1 MRLAKYLAQCG
12 IGSRREACRLIEAGR
27 ITLNGGIA
35 RHTGPICLDESLH
48 CLDRIEFDGKPI
60 TKAETLAYWV
70 FNKAVG
76 TDCRL
81 LEQDETSLIHLLPKA
96 PRLYPVG
103 RLDKDS
109 RGLLV
114 LTNDGELTHKLMH
127 PSFAHSKT
135 YHVRLDRPFAD
146 DFVEQM
152 ANGVNYKD
160 VQTLPCQVR
169 RLSSDSFEIVL
180 TQGLN
185 RQIRRMAS
193 ALRYKVIDL
202 QRVEL
207 MTLRLAIEAEDSCT
221 EAALAEGEMRP
232 LTLDEIATLKAALA
246 II

>member
-12 IGSRREACRLIEAGR
+12 MGSRREACRLIEAGR
-27 ITLNGGIA
+27 ITLNGHIA
-35 RHTGPICLDESLH
+35 RHTDPIRLGESLNCLDNIE
-48 CLDRIEFDGKPI
+48 LDGTPI
-60 TKAETLAYWV
+60 TKTETLAYWV

-109 RGLLV
+109 RGLLL

-135 YHVRLDRPFAD
+135 YHVRLNRPFTD
-146 DFVEQM
+146 EFVEQM
-152 ANGVNYKD
+152 ASGVRYKNL
-160 VQTLPCQVR
+160 QTLPCQVR

-185 RQIRRMAS
+185 RQIRRMS
-193 ALRYKVIDL
+193 SSLGYKVIDL
-202 QRVEL
+202 QRVAL
-207 MTLRLAIEAEDSCT
+207 MTLTLES
-221 EAALAEGEMRP
+221 LAEGAMRP
-232 LTLDEIATLKAALA
+232 FTPQEVAVLKAAVT
-246 II
+246 I

>member
-12 IGSRREACRLIEAGR
+12 IGSRREACRLIAAGR
-27 ITLNGGIA
+27 ITLNGRTA
-35 RHTGPICLDESLH
+35 SHTDPVSLDETFH
-48 CLDRIEFDGKPI
+48 CLDRIELDGIPI
-60 TKAETLAYWV
+60 SSAEKLVYWM

-81 LEQDETSLIHLLPKA
+81 LEQDKTSLLHLLPKT

-109 RGLLV
+109 RGLLL
-114 LTNDGELTHKLMH
+114 LTNDGALTHKLMH

-135 YHVRLDRPFAD
+135 YHVQLDRPFD
-146 DFVEQM
+146 DIFLTNM
-152 ANGVNYKD
+152 AERVKYKE
-160 VQTLPCQVR
+160 VQTLPCQVS

-185 RQIRRMAS
+185 RQIRRMS
-193 ALRYKVIDL
+193 KALGYRVIDL
-202 QRVEL
+202 ERVAI
-207 MTLRLAIEAEDSCT
+207 MTLNLRELALGE
-221 EAALAEGEMRP
+221 LQEGQMRP
-232 LTLDEIATLKAALA
+232 LTKSEIAELKAALA

>member
-12 IGSRREACRLIEAGR
+12 IGSRREACRLIAAGQ
-27 ITLNGGIA
+27 ITLNGRIA
-35 RHTGPICLDESLH
+35 NHTDPISLDETFH
-48 CLDRIEFDGKPI
+48 CLDRIELDGIPI
-60 TKAETLAYWV
+60 SSAEKLVYWM

-81 LEQDETSLIHLLPKA
+81 LEQDKTSLLHLLPKA

-109 RGLLV
+109 RGLLL

-135 YHVRLDRPFAD
+135 YHVRLDKPFTD

-152 ANGVNYKD
+152 ASGVRYKD
-160 VQTLPCQVR
+160 LQTLPCQVR
-169 RLSSDSFEIVL
+169 RLSLDSFEIVL

-185 RQIRRMAS
+185 RQIRHMS
-193 ALRYKVIDL
+193 KALGYRVIDL
-202 QRVEL
+202 ERVAIMALNLREL
-207 MTLRLAIEAEDSCT
+207 ASGELP
-221 EAALAEGEMRP
+221 EGQMRP
-232 LTLDEIATLKAALA
+232 LTKSEIAELKAVLA
-246 II
+246 TK

>member
-12 IGSRREACRLIEAGR
+12 IGSRRQACRLIEAGR
-27 ITLNGGIA
+27 ITLNGCIA
-35 RHTGPICLDESLH
+35 HHTDPIRLDESSS
-48 CLDRIEFDGKPI
+48 CLDNIELDGAPI
-60 TKAETLAYWV
+60 TKTETLAYWI

-81 LEQDETSLIHLLPKA
+81 LQQDETSLIHLLPKV

-109 RGLLV
+109 RGLLL

-135 YHVRLDRPFAD
+135 YHVRLDKPFTD

-152 ANGVNYKD
+152 ANGVSYKD

-169 RLSSDSFEIVL
+169 RLSADSFEIVL
-180 TQGLN
+180 AQGLN
-185 RQIRRMAS
+185 RQIRRMAQ
-193 ALRYKVIDL
+193 ALGYRVIDL
-202 QRVEL
+202 QRVAI
-207 MTLRLAIEAEDSCT
+207 MTLELNQLGINAPN
-221 EAALAEGEMRP
+221 EGQMRP
-232 LTLDEIATLKAALA
+232 LTPQETTALKAALA
-246 II
+246 TT

>member
-35 RHTGPICLDESLH
+35 RHTDPICLDESLN
-48 CLDRIEFDGKPI
+48 CLDSIELDGAPI

-81 LEQDETSLIHLLPKA
+81 LEQDEESLIHLLPKA

-109 RGLLV
+109 RGLLL

-146 DFVEQM
+146 DFIEQM
-152 ANGVNYKD
+152 ASGVRYKD
-160 VQTLPCQVR
+160 LQTLPCQVR

-185 RQIRRMAS
+185 RQIRRMS
-193 ALRYKVIDL
+193 KALGYRVIDL
-202 QRVEL
+202 ERIAIMALNLREL
-207 MTLRLAIEAEDSCT
+207 ASGELQ
-221 EAALAEGEMRP
+221 EGQMRP
-232 LTLDEIATLKAALA
+232 LTPQETTALKTALVTA
-246 II
+246 

>member
-27 ITLNGGIA
+27 ITLNGHIA
-35 RHTGPICLDESLH
+35 RHTDPVRLGESLNCLDSIE
-48 CLDRIEFDGKPI
+48 LDGSPI
-60 TKAETLAYWV
+60 TQAETLAYWV
-70 FNKAVG
+70 FNKTVG

-109 RGLLV
+109 RGLLL

-152 ANGVNYKD
+152 SNGVNYKD

-185 RQIRRMAS
+185 RQIRCMAS
-193 ALRYKVIDL
+193 ALGYKVIDL
-202 QRVEL
+202 QRVAL
-207 MTLRLAIEAEDSCT
+207 MTLTLES
-221 EAALAEGEMRP
+221 LAEGAMRP
-232 LTLDEIATLKAALA
+232 LTPQEVAVLKAAVT
-246 II
+246 I

>member
-12 IGSRREACRLIEAGR
+12 IGSRREACRLVEAGR
-27 ITLNGGIA
+27 ITLNGHIA
-35 RHTGPICLDESLH
+35 RHTDPIHLDESLN
-48 CLDRIEFDGKPI
+48 CLDNIELDGAPI
-60 TKAETLAYWV
+60 TKAETLAYWI

-81 LEQDETSLIHLLPKA
+81 LEQDETSLIHLLPKV

-109 RGLLV
+109 RGLLL

-127 PSFAHSKT
+127 PSFTHSKI
-135 YHVRLDRPFAD
+135 YHVRLDRPFND

-152 ANGVNYKD
+152 ASGVRYKD
-160 VQTLPCQVR
+160 LQTLPCYVN

-185 RQIRRMAS
+185 RQIRRMS
-193 ALRYKVIDL
+193 KALGYRVIDL
-202 QRVEL
+202 ERIAI
-207 MTLRLAIEAEDSCT
+207 MTLNLRELALGE
-221 EAALAEGEMRP
+221 LQEGQMRP
-232 LTLDEIATLKAALA
+232 LTESEIAELKAVLA
-246 II
+246 IK

>member
-35 RHTGPICLDESLH
+35 RHTDPICLDESLN
-48 CLDRIEFDGKPI
+48 CLDCIEFDGKPI

-81 LEQDETSLIHLLPKA
+81 LEQDEASLIHLLPKA

-109 RGLLV
+109 RGLLL

-135 YHVRLDRPFAD
+135 YHVRLNRPFTD
-146 DFVEQM
+146 EFVEQM
-152 ANGVNYKD
+152 ASGVRYKD
-160 VQTLPCQVR
+160 LQTLPCQVR

-185 RQIRRMAS
+185 RQIRRMS
-193 ALRYKVIDL
+193 KALGYHVIDL
-202 QRVEL
+202 ERVAI
-207 MTLRLAIEAEDSCT
+207 MTLNLRKLALGE
-221 EAALAEGEMRP
+221 LQEGQMRP
-232 LTLDEIATLKAALA
+232 LTESEIAALKAVLA
-246 II
+246 IV

>member
-12 IGSRREACRLIEAGR
+12 LGSRREACRLIAAGR
-27 ITLNGGIA
+27 IRLNGRIA
-35 RHTGPICLDESLH
+35 SHADPVSLDETFH
-48 CLDRIEFDGKPI
+48 CLDRIELDGIPI
-60 TKAETLAYWV
+60 SSAEKLVYWI
-70 FNKAVG
+70 FNKAIG

-81 LEQDETSLIHLLPKA
+81 LEQDNTSLLHLLPKT

-109 RGLLV
+109 RGLLL
-114 LTNDGELTHKLMH
+114 LTNDGALTHKLMH

-152 ANGVNYKD
+152 ANGVRYKD

-185 RQIRRMAS
+185 RQIRRMS
-193 ALRYKVIDL
+193 KALGYRVIDL
-202 QRVEL
+202 ERIAI
-207 MTLRLAIEAEDSCT
+207 MTLNLRELASGE
-221 EAALAEGEMRP
+221 LQEGQMRP
-232 LTLDEIATLKAALA
+232 LTPQETTVLKMALVTG
-246 II
+246 

>member
-27 ITLNGGIA
+27 ITLNGKIA
-35 RHTGPICLDESLH
+35 KHTDPIRLDGALNCLDSIE
-48 CLDRIEFDGKPI
+48 LDGTAIA
-60 TKAETLAYWV
+60 KAEILTYWII
-70 FNKAVG
+70 NKAVG

-96 PRLYPVG
+96 PRLYPIG

-109 RGLLV
+109 RGLLL

-135 YHVRLDRPFAD
+135 YHVRLDRPFTD
-146 DFVEQM
+146 DFIEQM
-152 ANGVNYKD
+152 ASGVNYKD

-185 RQIRRMAS
+185 RQIRRMS
-193 ALRYKVIDL
+193 KALGYHVIDL
-202 QRVEL
+202 ERVAI
-207 MTLRLAIEAEDSCT
+207 MTLNLRKLALGE
-221 EAALAEGEMRP
+221 LPEGQMRP
-232 LTLDEIATLKAALA
+232 LTPQETTALKTALVTA
-246 II
+246 

>member
-12 IGSRREACRLIEAGR
+12 IGSRREACRLLEAGR
-27 ITLNGGIA
+27 ITLNGHIA
-35 RHTGPICLDESLH
+35 RHTDPIHLDESLN
-48 CLDRIEFDGKPI
+48 CLDNIELDGTPI
-60 TKAETLAYWV
+60 IQTETLAYWM

-81 LEQDETSLIHLLPKA
+81 LEQDETSLIHLLPKTQ
-96 PRLYPVG
+96 RLYPVG

-109 RGLLV
+109 RGLLL

-135 YHVRLDRPFAD
+135 YHVRLDRPFDD

-152 ANGVNYKD
+152 ASGVRYKD

-169 RLSSDSFEIVL
+169 SLSSDSFEIVL

-185 RQIRRMAS
+185 RQIRRMS
-193 ALRYKVIDL
+193 KALGYRVIDL
-202 QRVEL
+202 ERIAI
-207 MTLRLAIEAEDSCT
+207 MTLNLRELALGEIQ
-221 EAALAEGEMRP
+221 EGQMRP
-232 LTLDEIATLKAALA
+232 LTESEIAELKAALISA
-246 II
+246 

>member
-27 ITLNGGIA
+27 ITLNGRIA
-35 RHTGPICLDESLH
+35 CHTDPIHLDESLNS
-48 CLDRIEFDGKPI
+48 LDNIELDGTPI
-60 TKAETLAYWV
+60 IQTETLVYWM

-81 LEQDETSLIHLLPKA
+81 LEQDETSLIHLLPKV

-109 RGLLV
+109 RGLLL

-135 YHVRLDRPFAD
+135 YHVRLDRPFDA

-152 ANGVNYKD
+152 ARGVRYKD
-160 VQTLPCQVR
+160 LQTLPCHVH

-185 RQIRRMAS
+185 RQIRRMS
-193 ALRYKVIDL
+193 KALGYRVIDL
-202 QRVEL
+202 ERIAI
-207 MTLRLAIEAEDSCT
+207 MTLNLRELALGE
-221 EAALAEGEMRP
+221 LQEGQMRP
-232 LTLDEIATLKAALA
+232 LTESEIAELKVVLVTA
-246 II
+246 

>member
-27 ITLNGGIA
+27 ITLNGHIA
-35 RHTGPICLDESLH
+35 RHTDPIRLDESLN
-48 CLDRIEFDGKPI
+48 CLDSIELDGAPI
-60 TKAETLAYWV
+60 TKTETLAYWIL
-70 FNKAVG
+70 NKAVG

-81 LEQDETSLIHLLPKA
+81 LEQDETSLIRLLPKA

-109 RGLLV
+109 RGLLL

-135 YHVRLDRPFAD
+135 YHVRLDRPFTD
-146 DFVEQM
+146 EFVEQM
-152 ANGVNYKD
+152 ASGVRYKD
-160 VQTLPCQVR
+160 LQTLPCQVR

-185 RQIRRMAS
+185 RQIRRMSS
-193 ALRYKVIDL
+193 ALGYKVIDL
-202 QRVEL
+202 QRVSL
-207 MTLRLAIEAEDSCT
+207 MTLTLES
-221 EAALAEGEMRP
+221 LAEGAMRP
-232 LTLDEIATLKAALA
+232 LTQQEVAVLKAAVT
-246 II
+246 I

>member
-1 MRLAKYLAQCG
+1 M
-12 IGSRREACRLIEAGR
+12 
-27 ITLNGGIA
+27 
-35 RHTGPICLDESLH
+35 DESLN
-48 CLDRIEFDGKPI
+48 CLDCIEFDGKPI

-81 LEQDETSLIHLLPKA
+81 LEQDEASLIHLLPKA

-109 RGLLV
+109 RGLLL

-135 YHVRLDRPFAD
+135 YHVRLDRPFTD

-152 ANGVNYKD
+152 ASGVRYKD
-160 VQTLPCQVR
+160 LQTLPCQVHH
-169 RLSSDSFEIVL
+169 LSSVSFEIVL

-185 RQIRRMAS
+185 RQIRRMS
-193 ALRYKVIDL
+193 KALGYRVIDL
-202 QRVEL
+202 ERVAI
-207 MTLRLAIEAEDSCT
+207 MTLNLRELASGE
-221 EAALAEGEMRP
+221 LQEGQMRP
-232 LTLDEIATLKAALA
+232 LTPQETTALKAALVTA
-246 II
+246 

>member
-35 RHTGPICLDESLH
+35 RHTDPICLDESLH

-152 ANGVNYKD
+152 ASGVRYKD
-160 VQTLPCQVR
+160 LQTLACQVH

-185 RQIRRMAS
+185 RQIRRMSS
-193 ALRYKVIDL
+193 ALGYKVIDL
-202 QRVEL
+202 QRVAL
-207 MTLRLAIEAEDSCT
+207 MTLTLES
-221 EAALAEGEMRP
+221 LAEGAMRP
-232 LTLDEIATLKAALA
+232 LTPQEVAVLKAAVT
-246 II
+246 I

>member
-12 IGSRREACRLIEAGR
+12 IGSRREACRLIDAGR
-27 ITLNGGIA
+27 ITLNGKIA
-35 RHTGPICLDESLH
+35 KHTDLVQRDAQGLCLDSICLDAE
-48 CLDRIEFDGKPI
+48 PI
-60 TKAETLAYWV
+60 VEAEALAYWI

-81 LEQDETSLIHLLPKA
+81 LEQDKTSLLHLLPKT

-109 RGLLV
+109 RGLLL

-135 YHVRLDRPFAD
+135 YHVRLDRPFTD
-146 DFVEQM
+146 DFVEKM
-152 ANGVNYKD
+152 ASGVSYKD
-160 VQTLPCQVR
+160 LQTLPCQVR
-169 RLSSDSFEIVL
+169 RLSLDSFEIVL

-185 RQIRRMAS
+185 RQIRRMS
-193 ALRYKVIDL
+193 KALGYRVIDL
-202 QRVEL
+202 ERIAIMALNLREL
-207 MTLRLAIEAEDSCT
+207 ASGELQ
-221 EAALAEGEMRP
+221 EGQMRP
-232 LTLDEIATLKAALA
+232 LTKSEIAELKAALA

>member
-35 RHTGPICLDESLH
+35 RHTDPICLDESLH
-48 CLDRIEFDGKPI
+48 CLDSIEFDGKPI
-60 TKAETLAYWV
+60 TKTETLAYWV
-70 FNKAVG
+70 LNKAVG

-109 RGLLV
+109 RGLLL

-135 YHVRLDRPFAD
+135 YHVRLDRPFTD

-152 ANGVNYKD
+152 ASGVRYKD
-160 VQTLPCQVR
+160 LQTLPCQVR

-185 RQIRRMAS
+185 RQIRRMS
-193 ALRYKVIDL
+193 KALGYRVIDL
-202 QRVEL
+202 ERVAIMALNLRKLALGEL
-207 MTLRLAIEAEDSCT
+207 Q
-221 EAALAEGEMRP
+221 EGQMRP
-232 LTLDEIATLKAALA
+232 LTESEIAALKAVLA
-246 II
+246 IK

>member
-27 ITLNGGIA
+27 ITLNGHIA
-35 RHTGPICLDESLH
+35 RHTDPIRLDELLN
-48 CLDRIEFDGKPI
+48 CLDRIELDGAPI
-60 TKAETLAYWV
+60 TQTQTLAYWV

-81 LEQDETSLIHLLPKA
+81 LEQDETSLVHLLPKA

-109 RGLLV
+109 RGLLL

-135 YHVRLDRPFAD
+135 YHVRLDRSFTD

-152 ANGVNYKD
+152 ASGVSYKD
-160 VQTLPCQVR
+160 LQTLPCHVR

-185 RQIRRMAS
+185 RQIRRMS
-193 ALRYKVIDL
+193 KALGYRVIDL
-202 QRVEL
+202 ERVAI
-207 MTLRLAIEAEDSCT
+207 MTLNLRELALGE
-221 EAALAEGEMRP
+221 LQEGQMRP
-232 LTLDEIATLKAALA
+232 LTPQETTALKTALVTA
-246 II
+246 

>member
-27 ITLNGGIA
+27 ITLNGHIA
-35 RHTGPICLDESLH
+35 RHTDPVRLGESLNCLDSIE
-48 CLDRIEFDGKPI
+48 LDGTPI
-60 TKAETLAYWV
+60 TQAETLAYWV

-109 RGLLV
+109 RGLLL

-135 YHVRLDRPFAD
+135 YHVHLNRPFTD
-146 DFVEQM
+146 EFVEQM
-152 ANGVNYKD
+152 ASGVRYKD

-180 TQGLN
+180 IQGLN
-185 RQIRRMAS
+185 RQIRRMS
-193 ALRYKVIDL
+193 KALGYHVIDL
-202 QRVEL
+202 ERVAI
-207 MTLRLAIEAEDSCT
+207 MTLNLRELALGELQEGQMRRLTESEVAE
-221 EAALAEGEMRP
+221 
-232 LTLDEIATLKAALA
+232 LKAVLA
-246 II
+246 MK

>member
-27 ITLNGGIA
+27 ITLNGKIA
-35 RHTGPICLDESLH
+35 KHTDPIRLDNSLNCLDSIE
-48 CLDRIEFDGKPI
+48 LDGSAIA
-60 TKAETLAYWV
+60 KAEILAYWI

-109 RGLLV
+109 RGLLL

-135 YHVRLDRPFAD
+135 YHVRLDRPFTD

-152 ANGVNYKD
+152 ASGGRYKD
-160 VQTLPCQVR
+160 LQTLPCQVH
-169 RLSSDSFEIVL
+169 RLSSDTFEIVL

-185 RQIRRMAS
+185 RQIRRMAK
-193 ALRYKVIDL
+193 ALGYHVIDL
-202 QRVEL
+202 ERVAIMALNLREL
-207 MTLRLAIEAEDSCT
+207 ASGELQEGQMRQLTPQET
-221 EAALAEGEMRP
+221 TALK
-232 LTLDEIATLKAALA
+232 TALVTA
-246 II
+246 

>member
-27 ITLNGGIA
+27 ITLNGHIA
-35 RHTGPICLDESLH
+35 RHTDPIRLDGSLNCLDSIE
-48 CLDRIEFDGKPI
+48 LDGTPI
-60 TKAETLAYWV
+60 TKAETLAYWI

-81 LEQDETSLIHLLPKA
+81 QEQDKTSLIHLLPKA
-96 PRLYPVG
+96 PRLYPIG

-109 RGLLV
+109 RGLLL

-152 ANGVNYKD
+152 ASGVSYKD
-160 VQTLPCQVR
+160 LKTLPCQAR

-185 RQIRRMAS
+185 RQIRRMS
-193 ALRYKVIDL
+193 KALGYRVIDL
-202 QRVEL
+202 ERVAI
-207 MTLRLAIEAEDSCT
+207 MTLNLRELALGE
-221 EAALAEGEMRP
+221 LQEGQMRP
-232 LTLDEIATLKAALA
+232 LTPQEITALKTALVTA
-246 II
+246 

>member
-35 RHTGPICLDESLH
+35 RHTVPIRLDESLN

-60 TKAETLAYWV
+60 TKAEILAYWV

-109 RGLLV
+109 RGLLL

-135 YHVRLDRPFAD
+135 YHVRLDRPFTD

-152 ANGVNYKD
+152 ASGVRYKD
-160 VQTLPCQVR
+160 LQTLPCQVH

-185 RQIRRMAS
+185 RQIRRMS
-193 ALRYKVIDL
+193 KALGYRVIDL
-202 QRVEL
+202 ERVAI
-207 MTLRLAIEAEDSCT
+207 MTLNLRKLVLGE
-221 EAALAEGEMRP
+221 LQEGQMRP
-232 LTLDEIATLKAALA
+232 LTPQETTALKTALVTA
-246 II
+246 